1 MSGPNCMFQCAN
13 VHLPMRVN
21 RANLV
26 RPEEASA
33 ALGAHPAD
41 RRVACWNCNPVMTY
55 PEPVF

>member
-1 MSGPNCMFQCAN
+1 
-13 VHLPMRVN
+13 MRVN

-33 ALGAHPAD
+33 TLGAHPAD